1 MALILVERGSPVLE
15 FQLNECCLEA
25 GQDLSLSRYNSR
37 SCPCIQCQR
46 ELKGYTRP
54 RVYW

>member
-25 GQDLSLSRYNSR
+25 GGPLTLQ
-37 SCPCIQCQR
+37 
-46 ELKGYTRP
+46 
-54 RVYW
+54 V